1 MCSDCQDVLK
11 KELLK
16 VQATVE
22 GIINCLFLLL
32 TKREN
37 MPNLNWLKNLC
48 NIAAELSVT
57 RWPNYF

>member
-37 MPNLNWLKNLC
+37 MPNLDCLKNLC
-48 NIAAELSVT
+48 NIAAESV
-57 RWPNYF
+57 

>member
-37 MPNLNWLKNLC
+37 MPNLDCLKNLC
-48 NIAAELSVT
+48 NIAAELSMT